1 MKKYEHIIDYRKAE
15 NFFQLNRDMTLLERY
30 GENKKDVQRYLDRLD
45 LINENI
51 FENLDISKKFDF
63 N

>member
-1 MKKYEHIIDYRKAE
+1 VKKYENLIDYRKAE

-30 GENKKDVQRYLDRLD
+30 GENTKDVQKYLDRLD
-45 LINENI
+45 LIDQNI
-51 FENLDISKKFDF
+51 IENLDISKKLDF